1 MNKVLSCLLPAAAI
15 ALLSATAAAAAPFN
29 GPYVGAA
36 LGMDN
41 YEIQANDFFYEG
53 TNFDGLSANGAV
65 LSLYTGYD
73 YAFGTKGFV
82 GIEAAL
88 DLSGAELSVSDSD
101 YAAKLKAKESYSLAG
116 RLGGMINE
124 STGLYGRLGWVNTKF
139 KETADDYADS
149 GNESGWL
156 YGVGIETALK
166 TSTTLRA
173 EYNIVDYGDVGP
185 DNVLTAKN
193 SQFKVGVSYRF

>member
-41 YEIQANDFFYEG
+41 YELKGSSDGDVI
-53 TNFDGLSANGAV
+53 DGLSANGAV
-65 LSLYTGYD
+65 AGVYTGYD

-82 GIEAAL
+82 GGEISA
-88 DLSGAELSVSDSD
+88 DLSGAETTL
-101 YAAKLKAKESYSLAG
+101 KLFDLEIKAKAKGSFGISG
-116 RLGGMINE
+116 RIGTMVNDT
-124 STGLYGRLGWVNTKF
+124 TGVYGRLGWVNTKF
-139 KETADDYADS
+139 ETVVDGDTN
-149 GNESGWL
+149 GKTESGVT
-156 YGVGIETALK
+156 YGVGVETVLNTK
-166 TSTTLRA
+166 TSLRA
-173 EYNIVDYGDVGP
+173 EYNIADYGDILDGL
-185 DNVLTAKN
+185 NVKN